1 MEGRAMNDNADS
13 TTPLYASVERAC
25 KLLGVTRT
33 WLYGEISAGR
43 IDTRKAGR
51 RTLIV
56 MASAKA
62 CIDALPPSGAEAAWW
77 RRVLS

>member
-1 MEGRAMNDNADS
+1 MTDNADS
-13 TTPLYASVERAC
+13 TMPLYASVERAC
-25 KLLGVTRT
+25 ELLGVTRT
-33 WLYGEISAGR
+33 WLYEAIGEGR

-51 RTLIV
+51 RTLID

-62 CIDALPPSGAEAAWW
+62 CIDALPPSGGEAAWW

>member
-1 MEGRAMNDNADS
+1 MADNADS
-13 TTPLYASVERAC
+13 SMPIYASVERAC
-25 KLLGVTRT
+25 ELLGVTRT
-33 WLYGEISAGR
+33 WMFDAIKAGK

-51 RTLIV
+51 RTLID

-62 CIDALPPSGAEAAWW
+62 CIDALPTSGGEAAWW

>member
-1 MEGRAMNDNADS
+1 MDS
-13 TTPLYASVERAC
+13 TTTNLPLYATVEHAC
-25 KLLGVTRT
+25 ELLGVTRT

-51 RTLIV
+51 RTLVV
-56 MASAKA
+56 MTSAKA
-62 CIDALPPSGAEAAWW
+62 CIDALPTSGAEAAWW

>member
-1 MEGRAMNDNADS
+1 MNDADM
-13 TTPLYASVERAC
+13 PFYAPVDRAC

-33 WLYGEISAGR
+33 WLYAEISAGR

-51 RTLIV
+51 RTLID

-62 CIDALPPSGAEAAWW
+62 CVDALPKSGGEAAWW